1 MLADYYTS
9 TLTMDSKQ
17 VQDEFLRDSL
27 DTVSNRIFLFV
38 GTKSMQLCNQF
49 EQYAMFQ
56 TSQLVKINDLKRATQ
71 WLHDQ
76 QNTAAA
82 SAIVCDASYS
92 EEELRILKKS
102 LGRQRPMPLILY
114 NDYSTAEYHNK
125 AITLST
131 VTEDF
136 LYDDLG
142 LSNIKER
149 IVFLSELKKLETIK
163 QIGETNDGGSVGRK
177 ISKRAFDIAVA
188 LLCIILVSP
197 LLLLII
203 IAIKLESRGPVFF
216 ISERAGAGYKI
227 FDFYKFRT
235 MQTDADRMRDHLKT
249 LNTYYAKD
257 RNPANKEEPFF
268 FKVKNDPRVT
278 RVGRVLRKT
287 SLDEL
292 PQLFNVLKGDMSL
305 VGNRPLPLDE
315 GATLTIDHWAD
326 RFLAPAGM
334 TGLWQ
339 IAKNKDSMSV
349 SERIDL
355 DLEYVKRNSF
365 SLDMQILLKTIPAML
380 QRE

>member
-1 MLADYYTS
+1 MLADYSTS
-9 TLTMDSKQ
+9 TLMDSKQ
-17 VQDEFLRDSL
+17 AQGGLSDTVQDR
-27 DTVSNRIFLFV
+27 TFLFV
-38 GTKSMQLCNQF
+38 GNKSARLYAQF
-49 EQYAMFQ
+49 ERYEMFPV
-56 TSQLVKINDLKRATQ
+56 SQLVKVGHPQEATD
-71 WLHDQ
+71 WLRTERGVA
-76 QNTAAA
+76 TAT
-82 SAIVCDASYS
+82 AIVCDASYS
-92 EEELRILKKS
+92 KEELRTLKNSSK
-102 LGRQRPMPLILY
+102 QVTIPLVLY
-114 NDYSTAEYHNK
+114 SDNNSSEYHDK
-125 AITLST
+125 AVALPL
-131 VTEDF
+131 VAEDF

-149 IVFLSELKKLETIK
+149 IVFLSELKKLEAI
-163 QIGETNDGGSVGRK
+163 QQGGDVNSEYSVDHR
-177 ISKRAFDIAVA
+177 ISKRAFDITIA
-188 LLCIILVSP
+188 LLCIILISP
-197 LLLLII
+197 LLLLIM
-203 IAIKLESRGPVFF
+203 IAIKLESRGPVLFV
-216 ISERAGAGYKI
+216 SERAGARYRI

-235 MQTDADRMRDHLKT
+235 MHTNANQMRDHLKT

-257 RNPANKEEPFF
+257 RDPAEKDEPFF

-278 RVGRVLRKT
+278 RVGRILRKT

-355 DLEYVKRNSF
+355 DLEYVKHNSF